1 MIKLKK
7 LKLGFKAA
15 FEGLKTAHTEQT
27 FQILCF
33 CGLLVLILMF
43 VLGLSSIEKTVVV
56 FLVASVLAFEL
67 LNTQIER
74 VLDFLEPDHDPR
86 VKRIKDISAG
96 AVLVV
101 SIGAA
106 LIGILLFLPYLLDL
120 FFKVL

>member
-7 LKLGFKAA
+7 LKSSFKAA

-106 LIGILLFLPYLLDL
+106 LIGLLLFLPYLLDL

>member
-1 MIKLKK
+1 MFSFKK
-7 LKLGFKAA
+7 LKSSFKAA
-15 FEGLKTAHTEQT
+15 FEGLKEAHTEQT
-27 FQILCF
+27 FKILCF
-33 CGLLVLILMF
+33 CGFLVLIFMF
-43 VLGLSSIEKTVVV
+43 VLGLSSLEKTVIV

-74 VLDFLEPDHDPR
+74 VLDFLEPNHDPR

-106 LIGILLFLPYLLDL
+106 VIGLLIFVPYFLKLF
-120 FFKVL
+120 